1 MAVQDESVVATG
13 ERIAPVSAETRGWL
27 FNVVRYDF
35 NGHGHFTHW
44 VDVPDANKDSVIL
57 AQITEMKIQAGE
69 LVPHMGLATLS
80 VQNIAFDVNDS
91 VPSCRVR
98 GTVAFDSNIN
108 YRLTLFVVV

>member
-1 MAVQDESVVATG
+1 MAVQDETVVSTG
-13 ERIAPVSAETRGWL
+13 ERIEPDFIEARGWL

-44 VDVPDANKDSVIL
+44 VDVPGANKDSVIL
-57 AQITEMKIQAGE
+57 AHITEMKLKDGG
-69 LVPHMGLATLS
+69 LVPHMGIATLS
-80 VQNIAFDVNDS
+80 VANIAFDVNDS

-98 GTVAFDSNIN
+98 GAVAFDSNIQ